1 MVVNDVK
8 SVSPANE
15 LRNFT
20 DDLKVDS
27 KQKRDDDTGIVEVEN
42 VKYIYYQCQWDTKTC
57 IQ

>member
-42 VKYIYYQCQWDTKTC
+42 VKYIYYQCL
-57 IQ
+57 